1 VHGCSP
7 PTTTTI
13 TIAATIT
20 TPPAHHLSPPR
31 SDLRTT
37 LHIAAAEGHYPICE
51 YLVLQGGLVNS
62 EDRFGNTPLV
72 DAMAN
77 DQKEVCE
84 LLQRHGAK
92 KLDRTAHIAAMC
104 QAAGAGDLKTV
115 KRLMSSGVD
124 VNSSD
129 YDFRTPLHIAASM
142 GQLNV
147 AQHLVKSGARADVC
161 DRWQNTPIDDS
172 ARGGF
177 DDLTA
182 LLQES
187 GTAKR
192 RASQPSRHSAVP
204 PLGGGQRQHILRAAV

>member
-1 VHGCSP
+1 M
-7 PTTTTI
+7 
-13 TIAATIT
+13 
-20 TPPAHHLSPPR
+20 
-31 SDLRTT
+31 
-37 LHIAAAEGHYPICE
+37 
-51 YLVLQGGLVNS
+51 LQGSLVNS

-92 KLDRTAHIAAMC
+92 KLDRTAHIAAIC